1 MEWFRSAFIGHL
13 ELCPSLLDVDD
24 LGRNQHTFEDTSK
37 VDSQILEGFILT
49 LFDWSRAWGFSSST
63 SILEFISSLF
73 LISHDV
79 YP

>member
-1 MEWFRSAFIGHL
+1 M
-13 ELCPSLLDVDD
+13 
-24 LGRNQHTFEDTSK
+24 
-37 VDSQILEGFILT
+37 DSQVLEGFILT

-63 SILEFISSLF
+63 SIPEFISSLF